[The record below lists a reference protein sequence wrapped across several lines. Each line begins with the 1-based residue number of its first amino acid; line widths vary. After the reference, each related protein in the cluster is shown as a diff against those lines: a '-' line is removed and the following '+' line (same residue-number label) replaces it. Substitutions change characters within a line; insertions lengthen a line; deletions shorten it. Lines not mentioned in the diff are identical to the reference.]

1 MKEKEMYLSE
11 NDLEMIIKNMEMQ
24 RKILKKGIKKAKKE
38 LEKLKMDK
46 NREFF
51 KMINDFVE

>member
-1 MKEKEMYLSE
+1 MYLSE